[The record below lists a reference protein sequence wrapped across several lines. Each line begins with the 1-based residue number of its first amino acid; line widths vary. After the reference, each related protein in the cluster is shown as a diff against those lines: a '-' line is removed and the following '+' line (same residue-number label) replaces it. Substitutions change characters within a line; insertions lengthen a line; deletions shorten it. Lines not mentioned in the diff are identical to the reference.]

1 MRLAFCF
8 LLLTCCSSCWML
20 RAYKVRKFELT
31 DHERM
36 PFVTVQ
42 KSNAPS
48 SFIDATTAIEYGALK
63 TFVDAN
69 LSASLTAAFLII
81 RNDSVIY
88 EGYFNGFKRESLL
101 PSFSIAKSFVSTLV
115 SIALAEG
122 RIGSLQQPVTDYLPE
137 LKKRDHRF
145 TNITLQ
151 HLLDMR
157 SGLQFKEGS
166 YGIKDAAIKLG
177 FRPNLLKHSLKVKIK
192 TEPGKAFEYQ
202 SINTQLLAIVVE
214 RATGKKISAYLQ
226 EKLWQPLG
234 AEHNATW
241 NVDSKKH
248 QQEIAFAGLNATARD
263 FAKLGQLYLHKGVWN
278 GQQLLQPSW
287 VRTVNNADSMNKARG
302 YKNQFWSN
310 LAYMYFADSLA
321 AVEYA
326 KDQKLSTAVKKAS
339 GKYRV
344 GKRTA
349 AFHAEGI
356 LNQYIYIN
364 PDKNLVIVRLGRHWY
379 HPNKYPAQFI
389 YELGEEL

>member
-1 MRLAFCF
+1 
-8 LLLTCCSSCWML
+8 
-20 RAYKVRKFELT
+20 
-31 DHERM
+31 M
-36 PFVTVQ
+36 PFVNIQ

-48 SFIDATTAIEYGALK
+48 SFIDATSGTAYKALK
-63 TFVDAN
+63 TTIDAN
-69 LSASLTAAFLII
+69 ISRSLTAAFIII

-88 EGYFNGFKRESLL
+88 EGYFNGFKKESLL
-101 PSFSIAKSFVSTLV
+101 PSFSVAKSFVSTLV

-122 RIGSLQQPVTDYLPE
+122 KIGSLQQPVTDYLPE
-137 LKKRDHRF
+137 LKKRDTRF

-157 SGLQFKEGS
+157 SGLDFEEGS
-166 YGIKDAAIKLG
+166 YGLKDEAIKLG
-177 FRPNLLKHSLKVKIK
+177 FRPNLLKHALKVKIK
-192 TEPGKAFEYQ
+192 TDPGKKFEYQ
-202 SINTQLLAIVVE
+202 SINTQLLAVVVE
-214 RATGKKISAYLQ
+214 RATGKKISNYLQ

-234 AEHNATW
+234 AEHDATW

-263 FAKLGQLYLHKGVWN
+263 FAKLGQLYLHNGMWN

-287 VRTVNNADSMNKARG
+287 VKTVNNADSMNKAGG

-310 LAYMYFADSLA
+310 LAYRYFEDSLA
-321 AVEYA
+321 AVKFKNAES
-326 KDQKLSTAVKKAS
+326 QSTAVRKVS

-364 PDKNLVIVRLGRHWY
+364 PDKNLVIVRLGRYWY
-379 HPNKYPAQFI
+379 HPTKYAAQFI